1 MTPDEIRAF
10 FDGQQAHWRDRN
22 AAALAEGHA
31 ADGTIVSPIFRT
43 VTGARAIAVS
53 YTTLFDIFPDWDLQA
68 EELLIDGDRVA
79 QPFAVTATHRGE
91 FMGLAGTGKPFSIQG
106 VRLFTMRDGRIG
118 HERRYYDFTGL
129 LIQIGILKTKPG
141 Y

>member
-1 MTPDEIRAF
+1 MTPDQIRAF
-10 FDGQQAHWRDRN
+10 FDGQQAHWRNRD

-31 ADGTIVSPIFRT
+31 ADGIIESPIFRT

-53 YTTLFDIFPDWDLQA
+53 YTTVFDIFPDWDMQA

-79 QPFAVTATHRGE
+79 QPFEATATHQGE
-91 FMGLAGTGKPFSIQG
+91 FMGLAGTGKSFEIQG
-106 VRLFTMRDGRIG
+106 VRLFTMRDGRIA
-118 HERRYYDFTGL
+118 HERRHYDFTGL
-129 LIQIGILKTKPG
+129 LVQIGILKAKPG